1 MITRVEEKKYLL
13 QNIDYRD
20 EEVMNNLDKDWLKCD
35 SFNKKVAGRTF
46 NIVAN
51 LQGVVFFF
59 GSPFV
64 RQMLHA
70 ITTFH
75 VICEQTLITSLI

>member
-1 MITRVEEKKYLL
+1 MGNIYCSLTLITRVEEKKYLL

-46 NIVAN
+46 NVVTK
-51 LQGVVFFF
+51 LQGVV
-59 GSPFV
+59 
-64 RQMLHA
+64 
-70 ITTFH
+70 
-75 VICEQTLITSLI
+75 CDTSFYPQLFS